1 MDIDYTKERLYMKK
15 YELWYVNEVPFGWEN
30 RALFRHGQDI
40 PDDGWEKWSLPIG
53 NGYMGVNV
61 FGRTFTERLQITEN
75 SLSNPAIW
83 NAGPGCNGGISNFC
97 ELYIDVGHEFS
108 CVNDYRRSLSINDA
122 IARTEYSLNGVRY
135 EREYFT
141 SYPDKVFVTKFS
153 ADTKG
158 AVSLKVR
165 PEIPFVGDFLIREGD
180 GMGKSGSVSAC
191 DGRITLSGEMHY
203 YAIKFECQISVS
215 AEGGE
220 IFTCE
225 DFVEVRGADSVVIRV
240 AVGTNYKLESR
251 VFLEDD
257 PKKKLAPYEHPH
269 KRVTAILDNALKCG
283 YEELRARH
291 IADYKALFER
301 AFIDLGADI
310 PDAPTDILLENYKSG
325 KRDAY
330 LEEMYFAY
338 GRYLLISSSRP
349 NTYPANLQGTWSQY
363 ASSPWSAGY
372 WHNINIQMNYWP
384 SFNTNLHELF
394 IPYIEYYKAYRPF
407 TERIADEYVKEYFP
421 ERYSSEHGENGFAI
435 GTAAWL
441 YTLEGPFAPFKG
453 HSGPGTGA
461 FTTKLFTDYLQFT
474 MNKKELLE
482 FTYDANLKMSKFLSK
497 MLEEQDDGKLL
508 VKYSASPEQ
517 IVMKNPKTMEESH
530 GSAHYYTKGCAF
542 DQQMVH
548 ESYKDTIA
556 LADEMGI
563 KDEFVEKIRED
574 ILHLDPVQIGA
585 SGQIKEFR
593 EEEYYGDIGE
603 RHHRHISHLVG
614 VYPGTLITQD
624 TNEWKKGAEVA
635 LDNRGDDS
643 SGWSTAHKMNVWARL
658 KNGERAYALLGSILT
673 RCTLPNLWD
682 THPPFQIDGNLGT
695 TAGIAEMLLQ
705 SHEGYIHILPALPDA
720 WSDGKF
726 SGLCAR
732 GGFSISAEWKNKRLT
747 YIKVLSGAG
756 EDLRIYVG
764 EGYSSGEVK
773 NGFIE
778 RKTVP
783 AEEIDISF

>member
-1 MDIDYTKERLYMKK
+1 MKK
-15 YELWYVNEVPFGWEN
+15 YELWYTGEVPFGWEN
-30 RALFRHGQDI
+30 RGLYRHGYDI

-83 NAGPGCNGGISNFC
+83 NAGSGCNGGISNFC
-97 ELYIDVGHEFS
+97 EIYVDVGHKFS
-108 CVNDYRRSLSINDA
+108 SVSDYRRSLSLNDA
-122 IARTEYSLNGVRY
+122 VARTEYSLNGVRY
-135 EREYFT
+135 KREYFT

-153 ADTKG
+153 ADIKG

-165 PEIPFVGDFLIREGD
+165 PEIPFIGDFLIREGD

-203 YAIKFECQISVS
+203 YAIKFECQINV
-215 AEGGE
+215 AADGGE
-220 IFTCE
+220 LITGE
-225 DFVEVRGADSVVIRV
+225 DFVEVKSADSVLITV

-251 VFLEDD
+251 VFLEND
-257 PKKKLAPYEHPH
+257 PKKKLEPYEHPH
-269 KRVTAILDNALKCG
+269 AKVSDMLSEALKIS
-283 YEELRARH
+283 YDSLLKRH
-291 IADYKALFER
+291 IADYKELFDR
-301 AFIDLGADI
+301 SYIDMGGEIPDI
-310 PDAPTDILLENYKSG
+310 PTDVLLENYKNG

-384 SFNTNLHELF
+384 SFNTNLQELF
-394 IPYIEYYKAYRPF
+394 IPYMEYYKAYRPF
-407 TERIADEYVKEYFP
+407 TERIADEYVKTYFP
-421 ERYSSEHGENGFAI
+421 EKYSDISGENGFAI

-441 YTLEGPFAPFKG
+441 YTLEGPFAPLKG

-461 FTTKLFTDYLQFT
+461 FTTKLFTDYFQFT
-474 MNKKELLE
+474 MNRKELLE
-482 FTYDANLKMSKFLSK
+482 LTYDANLKMSKFLSK
-497 MLEEQDDGKLL
+497 MLEEQEDGTLL

-517 IVMKNPKTMEESH
+517 IAVVKENMTMEESH

-542 DQQMVH
+542 DQQMVY
-548 ESYKDTIA
+548 ESYKDTLA
-556 LADEMGI
+556 LADELGVSDDFI
-563 KDEFVEKIRED
+563 EKIRKD
-574 ILHLDPVQIGA
+574 ICRLDPVQIGE

-593 EEEYYGDIGE
+593 EEKYYGDIGE
-603 RHHRHISHLVG
+603 KNHRHISHLVG
-614 VYPGTLITQD
+614 VYPGTLITQN
-624 TNEWKKGAEVA
+624 TPEWQKGAEVA

-643 SGWSTAHKMNVWARL
+643 SGWSTAHKMNVSARL
-658 KNGERAYALLGSILT
+658 KNGERAYALLCSVLT

-720 WSDGKF
+720 WSDGRF

-732 GGFSISAEWKNKRLT
+732 GGFTVSAEWKNKRLT
-747 YIKVLSGAG
+747 DIKVLSKAG
-756 EDLRIYVG
+756 EDLKIYVG
-764 EGYSSGEVK
+764 GGYSAK
-773 NGFIE
+773 DIKDGFIE
-778 RKTVP
+778 KKTKIG
-783 AEEIDISF
+783 EEISISFS